1 MWYGKNDIIC
11 RLGKTYPIR
20 VYDRDTNPLTN
31 FTTILK
37 VGGFI
42 TRESF
47 IWCPTKQAS
56 LIVIGNLQGIGVDQI
71 TFGRSALDKKS
82 FDIATDLYFD
92 YMFGT
97 FSDNLSIFNLNKFSE
112 NTFTLSWNTELIKN
126 NDHVKNYINYL
137 SLMSVAISFEL
148 NNTDFN
154 PTSEYKPSIH
164 KLGSSKDVTFG
175 KALFGNVPTERYLR
189 VYGNVFAAKQY
200 VQVYGNDL
208 GYFIKVGY
216 LLDMGYFD
224 HQNFEERLRVVYSD
238 IWWDVSQHDEC
249 YQPHIDISTDSNIID
264 IYVTVGISQA
274 SEEDWKFLLEIPCYF

>member
-20 VYDRDTNPLTN
+20 VYDQDTNPLTN
-31 FTTILK
+31 STTILK

-42 TRESF
+42 TREIF

-56 LIVIGNLQGIGVDQI
+56 LIVIGNLQGIGVDEI
-71 TFGRSALDKKS
+71 TFGRNALDKKS

-97 FSDNLSIFNLNKFSE
+97 FSDNLSIFNLDKFSE
-112 NTFTLSWNTELIKN
+112 NTFTLSWNAELIKN
-126 NDHVKNYINYL
+126 NDHVKNYVNYL

-154 PTSEYKPSIH
+154 PTSEYKPSIY

-175 KALFGNVPTERYLR
+175 NILFSNVLA
-189 VYGNVFAAKQY
+189 NQY
-200 VQVYGNDL
+200 VQVYGNNL
-208 GYFIKVGY
+208 EYFIKVGY
-216 LLDMGYFD
+216 LLDLGYCH
-224 HQNFEERLRVVYSD
+224 HQNFEERLGVVYEA
-238 IWWDVSQHDEC
+238 IWWDVSQYDEC
-249 YQPHIDISTDSNIID
+249 YQPYIDINTDSNIID